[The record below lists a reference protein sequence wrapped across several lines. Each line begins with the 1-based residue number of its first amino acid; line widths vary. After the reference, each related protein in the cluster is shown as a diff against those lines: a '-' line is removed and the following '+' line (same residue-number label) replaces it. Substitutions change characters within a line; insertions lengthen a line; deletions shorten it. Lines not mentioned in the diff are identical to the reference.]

1 MAIMNKIRD
10 GLLGN
15 FIPLADAVRAIG
27 SRISVPIGEVDL
39 HLSLNRP
46 KDEGVVEWQ
55 RDAVAYHLRFAHGAA
70 RLLQLMNR
78 AADDR
83 PKWYD
88 AASGHSI
95 LDDTLGR
102 RGLNIL
108 SHWSKLAY
116 PSASNSA
123 SGSTS
128 AMPPAHHQGPD
139 GGPMDLGFEVDEL
152 IHFLDADQV
161 LHTLGEQLNSVLAEE
176 ATESAAN
183 DASTAADSQR
193 RKPRFTG
200 PLREVLMIAWKN
212 ADDGDDHVAV
222 FGELCEMAR
231 VAKPRAPLRRYQ
243 DGAVWYE
250 DPDTKLG
257 EACLTVDMLLDRAFF
272 KNKGA
277 RIETAS
283 AQR

>member
-1 MAIMNKIRD
+1 MKKIRD

-15 FIPLADAVRAIG
+15 FIPLADAVRTIG
-27 SRISVPIGEVDL
+27 SRISVPIREVDL

-108 SHWSKLAY
+108 SHWSKLAF
-116 PSASNSA
+116 PSASKSG

-128 AMPPAHHQGPD
+128 AIPAAHHQGPD
-139 GGPMDLGFEVDEL
+139 GGVMDLGFDVDEL
-152 IHFLDADQV
+152 IHFLNADHV
-161 LHTLGEQLNSVLAEE
+161 LHTLGEQLNSVSGEE
-176 ATESAAN
+176 SSELAAN
-183 DASTAADSQR
+183 DASTTVDPQR

-200 PLREVLMIAWKN
+200 PLRDVLMIARKN
-212 ADDGDDHVAV
+212 ARDGDDHVAV
-222 FGELCEMAR
+222 FAELCEMAK
-231 VAKPRAPLRRYQ
+231 VEKPRAPLRRYQ
-243 DGAVWYE
+243 DGAVDETYRCYKGRGNVAASGE
-250 DPDTKLG
+250 DISTLG
-257 EACLTVDMLLDRAFF
+257 LLDALRL
-272 KNKGA
+272 
-277 RIETAS
+277 
-283 AQR
+283 